1 MQQWEHNTL
10 SPTRRPSSS
19 LRLPPPGYVQ
29 ITATVGSAFSALGL
43 QPKDRIGVIGAN
55 CPEWMMAMQASG
67 GGGGAK
73 WMMAMQASGRDG
85 GGFASVPVG
94 IGAWGGHVTPSNPQ
108 EFLPGP
114 SNSLSNSHFFPQ
126 AMNRMDMVCVPL
138 YDTLGEPAVQYI
150 IKHAETRF
158 VLSSGAKLALL
169 ARAVAKAK
177 DVVSCGIAYWGEAPE
192 ETIKV

>member
-1 MQQWEHNTL
+1 MDDGDAGQWEG
-10 SPTRRPSSS
+10 R
-19 LRLPPPGYVQ
+19 GG
-29 ITATVGSAFSALGL
+29 ICF
-43 QPKDRIGVIGAN
+43 GA
-55 CPEWMMAMQASG
+55 CWH
-67 GGGGAK
+67 
-73 WMMAMQASGRDG
+73 RCL
-85 GGFASVPVG
+85 
-94 IGAWGGHVTPSNPQ
+94 GGHVTPSNPQ
-108 EFLPGP
+108 EYLPGP

>member
-1 MQQWEHNTL
+1 MQQWEQNTL

-55 CPEWMMAMQASG
+55 CPE
-67 GGGGAK
+67 